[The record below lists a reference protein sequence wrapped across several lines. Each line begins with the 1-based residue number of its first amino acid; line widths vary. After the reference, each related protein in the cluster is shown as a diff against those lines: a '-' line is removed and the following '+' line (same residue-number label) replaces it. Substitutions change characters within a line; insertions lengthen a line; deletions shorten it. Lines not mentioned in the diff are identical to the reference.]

1 MAATIEFVVS
11 DSAIESVNVLESSET
26 LGIGQLAL
34 ERLTAEVVEYQ
45 SIGLDSVSGATIT
58 SNAFFAIAEDAL
70 TQAGADLAALKKP
83 VEKAVSSEVKKL
95 EADVVVVGAGLSGLC
110 AAVSAAENG
119 AKVIVLEKLA
129 VTGGSAK
136 ASLGS
141 YMVCEV
147 PENEG
152 HHVSDEPDTLD
163 AAMERWLNYQKNST
177 RESIYPDVERVR
189 EQLIQSM
196 FTISWLKSFGASF
209 APKSPIAERGMA
221 MAQVDVASD
230 KTDGKPAAKVLNL
243 LKQVALDHG
252 AEIYTETPATELIQ
266 ENGAVV
272 GVKATSP
279 TGPVEVRAKN
289 VILAT
294 GGFPNNQEMIAEM
307 IPELTEVFSIASV
320 GNTGDGIRM
329 AEAVGAV
336 TYEDNWMIGLGLRS
350 PVQQMNNFYW
360 YGTFA
365 FVNNDGERFTN
376 EGGHYAIVYNDA
388 VFSAPGGAWM
398 LFDSGEAFKPFVEAA
413 EGAAESEHVLKA
425 DTLEELAAAIGADA
439 AKLSAT
445 IASYNQVAAGGTDPF
460 GKPAMQCVPLTA
472 GPFYAV
478 RFYPCNMGTF
488 GGVKTTDSFEVID
501 ASGSPIPGL
510 YAAGEMCN
518 RPFYN
523 MVYMSG
529 SALQLA
535 ALTGQTAGEAA
546 AAYAKK

>member
-1 MAATIEFVVS
+1 MKLSRVIALVLCLATAA
-11 DSAIESVNVLESSET
+11 
-26 LGIGQLAL
+26 
-34 ERLTAEVVEYQ
+34 
-45 SIGLDSVSGATIT
+45 
-58 SNAFFAIAEDAL
+58 AF
-70 TQAGADLAALKKP
+70 AGC
-83 VEKAVSSEVKKL
+83 EKAQTGQPTAAPNVTSEPPA
-95 EADVVVVGAGLSGLC
+95 EQPGAQENAYTADVVVVGGGLAGLSAAIKARQSGAEVILIEKLGMLGGSSALSGGGLG
-110 AAVSAAENG
+110 ATNSSVQRENGIEDSNESWKQLWVERQATSPRESRYPDWDRVDWLIENSAASIDWYLSLGYKFRTPEG
-119 AKVIVLEKLA
+119 FGVDPVLRLHFPYPEG
-129 VTGGSAK
+129 GGSVLTGFLENK
-136 ASLGS
+136 ANELG
-141 YMVCEV
+141 V
-147 PENEG
+147 
-152 HHVSDEPDTLD
+152 
-163 AAMERWLNYQKNST
+163 
-177 RESIYPDVERVR
+177 
-189 EQLIQSM
+189 
-196 FTISWLKSFGASF
+196 TILK
-209 APKSPIAERGMA
+209 
-221 MAQVDVASD
+221 
-230 KTDGKPAAKVLNL
+230 
-243 LKQVALDHG
+243 
-252 AEIYTETPATELIQ
+252 ETPATELMVKD
-266 ENGAVV
+266 GAVA
-272 GVKATSP
+272 GVKAGSKS
-279 TGPVEVRAKN
+279 GEVTLNAKA
-289 VILAT
+289 VVLAC
-294 GGFPNNQEMIAEM
+294 GGFARSRELIGRFT
-307 IPELTEVFSIASV
+307 PEVLEYFDYSVSGV